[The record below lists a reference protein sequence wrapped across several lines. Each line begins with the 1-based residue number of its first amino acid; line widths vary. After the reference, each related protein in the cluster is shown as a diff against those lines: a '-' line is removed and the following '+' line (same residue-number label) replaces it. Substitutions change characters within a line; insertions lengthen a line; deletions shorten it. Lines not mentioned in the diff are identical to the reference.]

1 MGDFNARTG
10 NLNDNYEA
18 SVKID
23 DNIPIVNPFSELLKR
38 NNCDSVINSHGEKII
53 KMCKTYDFKM
63 LNGRT
68 KGDSVGNYTHFNN
81 NKGTS
86 TVDYSLCN
94 QHIYKYVENFVIL
107 PMNELSD
114 HSKIVTF
121 LKSIPQNKVHDDY
134 DWKKLKLKFIWDN
147 KSRGLFG
154 KNLLQDQHEID
165 EIAQRIEA
173 GLIESTGEMI
183 QKLFYNAALQTF
195 KQKIL
200 KTQKDWKKKKKN
212 GKKWFDTECND
223 LKKSVRNLGREKY
236 IKTGDSLLKVKY
248 HEKLN
253 EYKKKCKFK
262 KYKFWENTSTEINNS
277 LDDPINFW
285 KKWKKLDECHTPVT
299 QHNVTGEKW
308 HDYFKNLHTET
319 TTVKMM
325 IIEIQ

>member
-1 MGDFNARTG
+1 M
-10 NLNDNYEA
+10 
-18 SVKID
+18 V
-23 DNIPIVNPFSELLKR
+23 
-38 NNCDSVINSHGEKII
+38 H
-53 KMCKTYDFKM
+53 YD
-63 LNGRT
+63 
-68 KGDSVGNYTHFNN
+68 Y
-81 NKGTS
+81 
-86 TVDYSLCN
+86 Y
-94 QHIYKYVENFVIL
+94 
-107 PMNELSD
+107 
-114 HSKIVTF
+114 
-121 LKSIPQNKVHDDY
+121 
-134 DWKKLKLKFIWDN
+134 WKKLKLKFIWDK

-183 QKLFYNAALQTF
+183 QKLFSNAALQTF

-262 KYKFWENTSTEINNS
+262 KYKFWENTSTERNNS